1 MKNMYSEQELRE
13 IFLEEFTKALILA
26 VKRERGLRE
35 IRHRTIK
42 IKEQPSQIIQLP
54 PPIQIIP
61 PIAQAKLPV
70 ASPSP
75 VHQIIPRPI
84 APPPR
89 SVPMILPP
97 ARPIQITS
105 PITAVKAPQRVEE
118 PIPTISIGPLTP
130 ETFRN
135 LGLEKLSALLLDP
148 TVLSVECPGP
158 GKQILVNRANI
169 TQVSPIT
176 LILDEINNLL
186 KILSERTRIPLIQGV
201 FKVAFGNFIIT
212 AVISEFVGTR
222 FVIQKRGALAPL
234 PVRRI

>member
-1 MKNMYSEQELRE
+1 MYSEQELRE

-89 SVPMILPP
+89 PVPMILPP
-97 ARPIQITS
+97 ARPIQMTPPVIA
-105 PITAVKAPQRVEE
+105 IRAAPKVES
-118 PIPTISIGPLTP
+118 IPSISIGPLTP

-222 FVIQKRGALAPL
+222 FVIQKRGALAPP